1 MIKHTA
7 NEILSQTIESIQGAY
22 APSTIRAYRSSFE
35 RFIQFSEGHGAIAIP
50 ADPQDVARYISD
62 LTASGLKSSS
72 IRIMVAAISSI
83 HKLNLLSDPTQH
95 PTVKIELRR
104 MHRTLGRNSQQAF
117 AITAPILEKMMG
129 ATATNL
135 RGARDRALLLLAY
148 DSMCRRSELVSLRI
162 SDICI
167 NEVEGQYQMK
177 IRLRKSKTDQEQYGR
192 WIFPSQRSQDA
203 INLWITKAK
212 LIEGFLFR
220 GISNAIDITPELK
233 CSQINRIY
241 KRLAKDAKLPKEIT
255 DHISGHSMRVGAAQ
269 DLMKSG
275 ASMPTIMNRGRWSK
289 TDTVMRYLEGANPN

>member
-1 MIKHTA
+1 MFKHTA

-35 RFIQFSEGHGAIAIP
+35 RFIQFSEGHEAIAIP
-50 ADPQDVARYISD
+50 ADPQDVARYISH

-83 HKLNLLSDPTQH
+83 HKLNLLSDPTHH
-95 PTVKIELRR
+95 PAVKIELRR

-167 NEVEGQYQMK
+167 NEFEGKSQMK

-203 INLWITKAK
+203 TNLWIAKAK

-220 GISNAIDITPELK
+220 GINNAIDITPELK

-275 ASMPTIMNRGRWSK
+275 ASMPTIMNRGRWTK
-289 TDTVMRYLEGANPN
+289 TDTVMRYLEGVNPN